1 MIFEI
6 EQDIVTTL
14 EEFLDKVPKAG
25 KDQMDRLEK
34 LAPGLVHFNRFTEDS
49 NETDI
54 DFYSVEHN
62 DFNSA
67 LAIAL
72 GIKLFDP
79 ITIHRVN
86 YNVGGKALE
95 HKDENSLHTY
105 VIMLDDNFE
114 GGDFYLR
121 GELTDFRRRGQ
132 VAYYM
137 GMDAAHSVSEVTK
150 GSRKVLV
157 VWYRGAKTEFKTL

>member
-6 EQDIVTTL
+6 EQQAVDIL
-14 EEFLDKVPKAG
+14 EEFLTTVPKASQT
-25 KDQMDRLEK
+25 QMERLERQT
-34 LAPGLVHFNRFTEDS
+34 PGLVHFNKFTEDS
-49 NETDI
+49 NETNI
-54 DFYSVEHN
+54 DFYTVEN
-62 DFNSA
+62 ADFNK
-67 LAIAL
+67 AIAKAL
-72 GIKLFDP
+72 GIELQNP

-95 HKDENSLHTY
+95 HRDEKSLHTY

-121 GELTDFRRRGQ
+121 GELTNFRKRGQ

-137 GMDAAHSVSEVTK
+137 GMDAPHSVSEVTK

-157 VWYRGAKTEFKTL
+157 VWYSQDSPQFKLL